1 MEMVL
6 PIIVVI
12 VLVFIT
18 CTICGY
24 CCKRNKQGVVYGVY
38 TTTTTEPAIIP
49 GQAHYPPYQPPGG
62 YPPVAAPYPPES
74 SVIPGQGPYPP
85 MPMPMPMPGGGAYT
99 APVPPY
105 PTHNHPAATQLPPS
119 YAEAVTQPPTNEVY
133 AKQSPY
139 NPNYN

>member
-1 MEMVL
+1 MRC
-6 PIIVVI
+6 IKIRI
-12 VLVFIT
+12 SIS
-18 CTICGY
+18 G
-24 CCKRNKQGVVYGVY
+24 
-38 TTTTTEPAIIP
+38 
-49 GQAHYPPYQPPGG
+49 
-62 YPPVAAPYPPES
+62 
-74 SVIPGQGPYPP
+74 VIPGQGPYP
-85 MPMPMPMPGGGAYT
+85 PMPMPMPGGGAYT